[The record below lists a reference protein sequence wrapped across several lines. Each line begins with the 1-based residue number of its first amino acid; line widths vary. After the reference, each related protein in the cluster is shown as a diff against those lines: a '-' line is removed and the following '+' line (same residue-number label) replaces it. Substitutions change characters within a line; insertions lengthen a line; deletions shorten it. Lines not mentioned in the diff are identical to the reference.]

1 MESNKENIPQGCTM
15 LEKKKNPIPHMAPS
29 FKRKMKRVP
38 LADITNLVNNS
49 AHEQN
54 QQSGV
59 GVSALSS
66 AEGGRHQWCC
76 FVVLTCRDSNGNFIS
91 AVTSCFNGI
100 PSPSESEVRSLELT
114 LNWLS
119 SGELSNIILMSDCKQ
134 NIDSIKARRQ
144 ANQINRASRPFVCP

>member
-1 MESNKENIPQGCTM
+1 MPSFSFILPPISNTQQCLNTSFHHYPFTTFPSSQNFIVVASNSTSNGSNKENIPQGCTM

-76 FVVLTCRDSNGNFIS
+76 FVVLSH
-91 AVTSCFNGI
+91 
-100 PSPSESEVRSLELT
+100 
-114 LNWLS
+114 
-119 SGELSNIILMSDCKQ
+119 
-134 NIDSIKARRQ
+134 
-144 ANQINRASRPFVCP
+144 